1 MTVNKT
7 LLMTVGSL
15 VLTVGAKLLE
25 NKVKLDAEALKK
37 EQWMNEAIKRFEEI
51 QETK

>member
-1 MTVNKT
+1 MKKT
-7 LLMTVGSL
+7 LLMTIGSL

-25 NKVKLDAEALKK
+25 NKVKIEAEALKK
-37 EQWMNEAIKRFEEI
+37 EQWMNEALERFAEI